1 MGILDLLKG
10 TKTVDQIAGDIA
22 AAETRRAELDA
33 ELDAIQ
39 SRRAALLL
47 DADGDDAL
55 DRVDRDSSLV
65 FREIDRVDATLAEL
79 QRRLAA
85 GRENDRLAALDAA
98 HARAIHHQAK
108 EKSAIER
115 YSAAAARL
123 ADVVIE
129 AAAHSALREA
139 ENAAL
144 RAGGDT
150 RQVLS
155 AASLI
160 VTDGKDWHAA
170 DALLQR
176 VRLPDAARPHTDIF
190 PNRQIGATWD
200 AVQRAIEKA
209 RQ

>member
-79 QRRLAA
+79 QRRPS
-85 GRENDRLAALDAA
+85 RLA
-98 HARAIHHQAK
+98 Q
-108 EKSAIER
+108 
-115 YSAAAARL
+115 
-123 ADVVIE
+123 
-129 AAAHSALREA
+129 
-139 ENAAL
+139 
-144 RAGGDT
+144 
-150 RQVLS
+150 
-155 AASLI
+155 
-160 VTDGKDWHAA
+160 
-170 DALLQR
+170 
-176 VRLPDAARPHTDIF
+176 
-190 PNRQIGATWD
+190 
-200 AVQRAIEKA
+200 
-209 RQ
+209 